1 MSARPLHPSHR
12 PTIVNSAADR
22 QTAQTMTESP
32 IQPPHEIRTERLILR
47 SARAG
52 DGPALRLAIGVS
64 LNEFFPW
71 LSFSA
76 QLDDH
81 ETLERVSQLAQSK
94 FLEGE
99 FYVWRV
105 WEPDGLL
112 VGTVD
117 LRSTNRA
124 VPSCEIGYWLRS
136 DRTGRGL
143 AQEFVTAAIEIAQKT
158 LKVERIEARCDVRN
172 EPSWRLVER
181 LGFSFEGIAR
191 NDDRDAAGELCST
204 KVYALVRAAP
214 R

>member
-1 MSARPLHPSHR
+1 
-12 PTIVNSAADR
+12 
-22 QTAQTMTESP
+22 MTESA

-76 QLDDH
+76 QLDDQ
-81 ETLERVSQLAQSK
+81 ETFERVSQLGQTK

-105 WEPDGLL
+105 WEQDGLL

-117 LRSTNRA
+117 LRWINRA
-124 VPSCEIGYWLRS
+124 VPSCEIGFWLRS
-136 DRTGRGL
+136 DRTGRGF
-143 AQEFVTAAIEIAQKT
+143 AQEFVTTAIKIAHKT

-172 EPSWRLVER
+172 QPSWRFVER
-181 LGFSFEGIAR
+181 LGFAFEGIAR
-191 NDDRDAAGELCST
+191 LDNRDAAGELCST
-204 KVYALVRAAP
+204 KVYALVRNTP
-214 R
+214 Q